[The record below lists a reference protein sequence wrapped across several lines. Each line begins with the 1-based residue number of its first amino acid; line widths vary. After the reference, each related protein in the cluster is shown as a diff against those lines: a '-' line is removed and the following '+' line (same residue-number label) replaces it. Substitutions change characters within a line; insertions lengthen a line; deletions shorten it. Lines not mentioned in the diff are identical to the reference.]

1 MIISGE
7 SGSGKTE
14 STKIILK
21 YVAKESESGLFNT
34 VSKVV
39 SIE

>member
-21 YVAKESESGLFNT
+21 YLAAESLG
-34 VSKVV
+34 SK
-39 SIE
+39 SK